1 MPIRPVIGISPD
13 NQAADQPN
21 PVYELPMAYA
31 LAIEKAGGIPILL
44 PHTADPAM
52 RAAYMGLIDGL
63 LIPGGNDLDP
73 SLYGQAPHPTM
84 RRLDSLRQKF
94 DLAMLA
100 LAQDRNMAVL
110 GICLGCQAMNVQ
122 RGGSLHQY
130 IPDVRRDNPIAHA
143 GNPADSTDKNV
154 WHSVSLARHA
164 RLRAILK
171 CDQAAVNSR
180 HRQAIDRL
188 GAGLT
193 ACAESAD
200 GLVEAIEDDSLK
212 FWIGVQWHAETL
224 VDAPHTEL
232 FNAFIAAAAM
242 KVNRS
247 R

>member
-1 MPIRPVIGISPD
+1 MPSRPIIGISLD
-13 NQAADQPN
+13 NQAADQPD
-21 PVYELPMAYA
+21 PVYELPTAYS
-31 LAIEKAGGIPILL
+31 LAIEKAGGIPLL
-44 PHTADPAM
+44 LHHTADPAM
-52 RAAYMGLIDGL
+52 QTAYMGIIDGL

-84 RRLDSLRQKF
+84 RRLDSLRQVF

-100 LAQDRNMAVL
+100 LARDRNMAVL
-110 GICLGCQAMNVQ
+110 GICFGCQAMNVQ

-130 IPDVRRDNPIAHA
+130 LPEVRRDNPIAHA

-154 WHSVSLARHA
+154 WHGVSLVRHS

-188 GAGLT
+188 GTGL
-193 ACAESAD
+193 SASAMSPD

-212 FWIGVQWHAETL
+212 FWLGVQWHPEAL
-224 VDAPHTEL
+224 ADPPHPEL
-232 FNAFIAAAAM
+232 FRAFVDVAA
-242 KVNRS
+242 S
-247 R
+247 

>member
-1 MPIRPVIGISPD
+1 MPSRPIIGISLD

-21 PVYELPMAYA
+21 PVYELPAAYP
-31 LAIEKAGGIPILL
+31 LAIEKAGGIPMLL
-44 PHTADPAM
+44 HHTADPAM
-52 RAAYMGLIDGL
+52 QTAYMGIIDGL

-73 SLYGQAPHPTM
+73 SLYGQAPHPKT
-84 RRLDSLRQKF
+84 RRLDSLRQVF

-110 GICLGCQAMNVQ
+110 GICFGCQAMNVQ

-130 IPDVRRDNPIAHA
+130 LPEVQRDNPIAHA
-143 GNPADSTDKNV
+143 GTPADSTHKSA
-154 WHSVSLARHA
+154 WHGVSLARHA

-171 CDQAAVNSR
+171 CDQAAINSR

-200 GLVEAIEDDSLK
+200 GVIEAIEDDSLK

-224 VDAPHTEL
+224 IEPPHAEL
-232 FNAFIAAAAM
+232 FNGFIAAAALNIN
-242 KVNRS
+242 KS
-247 R
+247 C